1 MGYDFERVDL
11 PWLDYQPPPSQTA
24 RARINRTGSTAPKA
38 DTLFPLKLDRVV
50 RFQVPKAKKGKA
62 DELLLL
68 ENTTVDTT
76 KFLKFDV
83 FVNDE
88 DDNALELD
96 KAAYVDQVEA
106 DGCVR

>member
-1 MGYDFERVDL
+1 MGYDFERVDP
-11 PWLDYQPPPSQTA
+11 PWLDYRPPPQTA

-68 ENTTVDTT
+68 EKAKKVPGPETLFPLKRDYIYLINYFFIRTV
-76 KFLKFDV
+76 L
-83 FVNDE
+83 N
-88 DDNALELD
+88 
-96 KAAYVDQVEA
+96 Y
-106 DGCVR
+106 C